1 MGGLLLV
8 LLVCMPGLVLLVAR
22 LAQVRRPASDPIPAS
37 AVLPKGVIRH
47 TAGWR
52 WAGLVGGLAAGGV
65 ATASGALG
73 RGLLLAAPVFA
84 LCILAGVVVGET
96 SIRSP
101 GGRTRIAALEIRRV
115 RDYVPRRLAQAV
127 FAAVTLLVALLTMTT
142 ATGAADDLGRS
153 GRVVL
158 LQCSQALQQGAGPWP
173 GSFYSLPL
181 GVMEAAGLFAAVA
194 ALRFVVRRPRVGADP
209 AVVAADE
216 ALRRRAGQTITS
228 ACGILVALPL
238 AGCGLLTAAALLS
251 LTCRPAWLTV
261 AAWSILALVPATLAL
276 ISWCAAVLLVPTRG
290 FSRVLPGT

>member
-8 LLVCMPGLVLLVAR
+8 LLVCVPGLVLLTAR
-22 LAQVRRPASDPIPAS
+22 LAQKRRPASVPIPAS
-37 AVLPKGVIRH
+37 AALPDGVIRR
-47 TAGWR
+47 AASWR
-52 WAGLVGGLAAGGV
+52 WAGLVGGLAVGGV
-65 ATASGALG
+65 AAASGALG
-73 RGLLLAAPVFA
+73 RGFMLAAPVFA

-101 GGRTRIAALEIRRV
+101 RGRTRIAALEIRRV
-115 RDYVPRRLAQAV
+115 RDYVPRHLAHAV
-127 FAAVTLLVALLTMTT
+127 IAATTLLLALLTMTT

-181 GVMEAAGLFAAVA
+181 GVMEAAGLIAAAA
-194 ALRFVVRRPRVGADP
+194 ALRFVIRRPRVGADP

-216 ALRRRAGQTITS
+216 ALRRRAAQTITS

-238 AGCGLLTAAALLS
+238 AGSCVLTAVALLS
-251 LTCRPAWLTV
+251 LSCRPAWLTV

-276 ISWCAAVLLVPTRG
+276 IGWCAAVLLVPTLG
-290 FSRVLPGT
+290 VSRVLPGT